1 MLELI
6 GNIYF
11 YFLYQPIYNLVILLY
26 DFSPTPKL
34 AWAIIILAILVRI
47 LFLVFTLRGFKT
59 DDLLEEIT
67 PKIREIENDINLNSK
82 EKRTQITEL
91 MKSKGIS
98 PMSEIYSIFGQ
109 LLFIVILYQ
118 IVQSGLHNDTGII
131 YRFIPHPVF
140 PLETNFLGIDIS
152 HTSFLL
158 SLLSSGILFLEL
170 VWEYEDK
177 KNIAESSFSG
187 RWYPL
192 LLPIATFILLM
203 LVPATKAIFL
213 IVSVLFSLVIRS
225 LVTLARLNKK

>member
-1 MLELI
+1 
-6 GNIYF
+6 
-11 YFLYQPIYNLVILLY
+11 
-26 DFSPTPKL
+26 
-34 AWAIIILAILVRI
+34 
-47 LFLVFTLRGFKT
+47 
-59 DDLLEEIT
+59 
-67 PKIREIENDINLNSK
+67 
-82 EKRTQITEL
+82 
-91 MKSKGIS
+91 
-98 PMSEIYSIFGQ
+98 
-109 LLFIVILYQ
+109 
-118 IVQSGLHNDTGII
+118 VQSGLHNDTGII